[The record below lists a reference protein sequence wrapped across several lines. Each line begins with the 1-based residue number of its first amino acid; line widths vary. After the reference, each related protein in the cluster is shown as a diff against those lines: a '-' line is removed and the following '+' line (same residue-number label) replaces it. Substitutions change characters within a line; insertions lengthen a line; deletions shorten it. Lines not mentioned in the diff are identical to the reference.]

1 MKINISKLA
10 DANVIK
16 SNRQTNQQ
24 IATHLNISIYTV
36 ETHRKHLMRK
46 LHLKSPVALIKFI
59 LGKDL

>member
-24 IATHLNISIYTV
+24 IAIHFNISIYTV
-36 ETHRKHLMRK
+36 ETHRKHIMRK
-46 LHLKSPVALIKFI
+46 LHLKTFL
-59 LGKDL
+59 L